1 MQYNGV
7 RCEVFLSL
15 CQTDILMKRVFAF
28 LVLACLSLNASA
40 QSYDRANDIV
50 YRQGE
55 PTCNLDVAYPAE
67 KGENLPVVVWFHGG
81 GLTKGRK
88 SVPKDLLTGD
98 KIVVG
103 VEYRLHPS
111 VSVAQIIDDSA
122 LAVSW
127 VFGHIAEYGGSPQ
140 KIVLSGHSAGG
151 YLVTMLAMDKKYL
164 AAYDVDAND
173 IAAVVPYS
181 GQMITHYTERATKG
195 IDPLTPVIDDLAP
208 IAHLRADA
216 PPMVIITGDRE
227 LELYGRYEENAYFVR
242 MLKLHGHKDVTL
254 YELQGFGH
262 SMTKPGH
269 CILNKFMRSVER
281 K

>member
-1 MQYNGV
+1 M
-7 RCEVFLSL
+7 CIMCTS
-15 CQTDILMKRVFAF
+15 M
-28 LVLACLSLNASA
+28 SA
-40 QSYDRANDIV
+40 QSYQRANGIV

-55 PTCNLDVAYPAE
+55 ATCNLDVAYPSE
-67 KGENLPVVVWFHGG
+67 KGDTLPVVVWFHGG
-81 GLTKGRK
+81 GLTKGHK

-103 VEYRLHPS
+103 VEYRLYPT
-111 VSVAQIIDDSA
+111 VSVAQIIDDAA

-164 AAYDVDAND
+164 ATYGVDAND
-173 IAAVVPYS
+173 VAAVVPYS

-195 IDPLTPVIDDLAP
+195 IGPLIPVIDDLAP

-216 PPMVIITGDRE
+216 PPKVIITGDRE
-227 LELYGRYEENAYFVR
+227 MELYGRYEENAYFVR

-269 CILNKFMRSVER
+269 CILNKFIARFE
-281 K
+281 

>member
-1 MQYNGV
+1 
-7 RCEVFLSL
+7 
-15 CQTDILMKRVFAF
+15 MKRVFVF
-28 LVLACLSLNASA
+28 FVLVCLTLSLRA
-40 QSYDRANDIV
+40 QSYDRADGII
-50 YRQGE
+50 YRDGE
-55 PTCNLDVAYPAE
+55 ATCNLDVACPAE
-67 KGENLPVVVWFHGG
+67 KGDSLPVVVWFHGG
-81 GLTKGRK
+81 GLTKGHK

-103 VEYRLHPS
+103 VEYRLYPN
-111 VSVAQIIDDSA
+111 VSVAQIIDDA
-122 LAVSW
+122 AMAVSW
-127 VFGHIAEYGGSPQ
+127 VFAHIEEYGGSTQ

-164 AAYDVDAND
+164 AAYGVDAD
-173 IAAVVPYS
+173 DVAAVVPYS
-181 GQMITHYTERATKG
+181 GQMITHFTERASKG
-195 IDPLTPVIDDLAP
+195 IDALTPVIDDLAP

-227 LELYGRYEENAYFVR
+227 MELYGRYEENAYFVR

-281 K
+281 KRQ